1 MAINLV
7 SDNRISA
14 VVVLK
19 GGVPNLTYNVRLIQD
34 SFGQD
39 DCFDFD
45 GTLTTDENG
54 NGAFAG
60 RERIAPDSTLIFAF
74 VSYPKLGGEAG
85 GDFYSTPDVPLP

>member
-7 SDNRISA
+7 GDNRISA

-19 GGVPNLTYNVRLIQD
+19 GGLPNVTYNVRLVQ
-34 SFGQD
+34 GYA
-39 DCFDFD
+39 DCNDFD

-60 RERIAPDSTLIFAF
+60 REPIAPYGSTGIFAF
-74 VSYPKLGGEAG
+74 VSYPEFGGEPG
-85 GDFYSTPDVPLP
+85 GDYYSTPEVPLP